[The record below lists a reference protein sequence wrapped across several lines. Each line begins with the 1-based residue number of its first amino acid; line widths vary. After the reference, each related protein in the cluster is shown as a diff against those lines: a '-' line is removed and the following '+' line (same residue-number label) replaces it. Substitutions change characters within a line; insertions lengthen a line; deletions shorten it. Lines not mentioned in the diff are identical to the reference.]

1 MELVLCAPTSS
12 DAAVWPTRTFPVLR
26 AAGAATSA
34 STAVPSSGCGGAASS
49 DAKGAGAVAGA
60 ARDAPCDKSSVSP
73 EQGSPRTPEMHAA
86 ESRRGADSD
95 SRSGCRLSTE
105 ALSHRSP
112 HATESPKGTHSWHA
126 SSPQQQLALQ
136 ALQQLS
142 ALVPSPSTRAR
153 EGRGAIPVIEADE
166 GDEDLVRLVARCSS
180 RWQ

>member
-34 STAVPSSGCGGAASS
+34 STA
-49 DAKGAGAVAGA
+49 
-60 ARDAPCDKSSVSP
+60 SSVSP

-142 ALVPSPSTRAR
+142 ALVPSPSTRIQA
-153 EGRGAIPVIEADE
+153 
-166 GDEDLVRLVARCSS
+166 
-180 RWQ
+180 

>member
-34 STAVPSSGCGGAASS
+34 STAVPSSGCGGAA
-49 DAKGAGAVAGA
+49 
-60 ARDAPCDKSSVSP
+60 SVSP

-142 ALVPSPSTRAR
+142 ALVPSPSTRAPYESIIVDYLGPLQEVKGFKFVLIVKDR
-153 EGRGAIPVIEADE
+153 FSHEVHLEA
-166 GDEDLVRLVARCSS
+166 V
-180 RWQ
+180 